1 MELKPEATQS
11 ARINKTVVSDGCCNG
26 CDAPAIRCH
35 EPRLCY
41 RIALALVPLQMERV
55 YWGIVRRLPRY
66 LESSLGRPLRSNG
79 APGRAS
85 STRAVCTSCMSAI
98 GAPRRTSWANETAER
113 RRPRKKRPMAYA
125 KQTIISKQGRS

>member
-55 YWGIVRRLPRY
+55 YWGDREAFAAVSREQSWQAAAIKRRAGP
-66 LESSLGRPLRSNG
+66 S
-79 APGRAS
+79 
-85 STRAVCTSCMSAI
+85 
-98 GAPRRTSWANETAER
+98 
-113 RRPRKKRPMAYA
+113 
-125 KQTIISKQGRS
+125 IID